1 MMTCLNEA
9 SVLHNLRQRYA
20 RWMIYVSREPR
31 RGHGWEGCAWWG
43 RGRSIGAG
51 LEQEPQLGRV
61 GTVGRARG
69 CVRWGSR
76 ARGRVG

>member
-1 MMTCLNEA
+1 MGGAVRGGGGAVA
-9 SVLHNLRQRYA
+9 S
-20 RWMIYVSREPR
+20 
-31 RGHGWEGCAWWG
+31 
-43 RGRSIGAG
+43 GAG
-51 LEQEPQLGRV
+51 LEQEPQLGGV